1 MGWASVAGKGTVTI
15 KQALSG
21 LGIDTLDDARYAGS
35 ERRVTA
41 AGADCRQTEI
51 GPMARAPS
59 YSFERQERDRI
70 KAAKV
75 AEKAEAK
82 RIQRARDKA
91 AAEGQ
96 ADPSTSSDDQ

>member
-1 MGWASVAGKGTVTI
+1 
-15 KQALSG
+15 
-21 LGIDTLDDARYAGS
+21 
-35 ERRVTA
+35 
-41 AGADCRQTEI
+41 
-51 GPMARAPS
+51 MARAPS